1 MSLLPMP
8 DLKHAIRRSPA
19 LRVSGRVL
27 RVAGLLVEGSIP
39 GAHLGMVCQ
48 LQLPGGDAR
57 DAVPAE
63 VVALQSRS
71 VSLMPLGGVQGIR
84 SGTLIHTTG
93 EQPLVAVGPGLLGR
107 VLDGWGTPLDAHG
120 AVDPRDQTY
129 YPLDPKPLNPLER
142 SMITRPLAVG
152 VRSIDAL
159 LACGQGQRLAI
170 MAGAGVGKSTLM
182 GMMCRNTEADVT
194 VIALVGERSREVK
207 RFVSHDVGPEVMKRA
222 VVVAATSDHAPAL
235 RVRAARVATAIAEY
249 VRDQGKRVLLLM
261 DSLSRVAMAQRELGL
276 AVGEP
281 PATKGYPP
289 SSFAIIPRLLERAG
303 PGIGEVDIWRPRF

>member
-170 MAGAGVGKSTLM
+170 MAGAGVITSAVRSTPQLAAP
-182 GMMCRNTEADVT
+182 CRVR
-194 VIALVGERSREVK
+194 RSGLRVC
-207 RFVSHDVGPEVMKRA
+207 
-222 VVVAATSDHAPAL
+222 HAPSAGMIQMTTTFSN
-235 RVRAARVATAIAEY
+235 RARSAR
-249 VRDQGKRVLLLM
+249 RWNG
-261 DSLSRVAMAQRELGL
+261 
-276 AVGEP
+276 AVP
-281 PATKGYPP
+281 
-289 SSFAIIPRLLERAG
+289 
-303 PGIGEVDIWRPRF
+303 